1 MEISAGRKGGCASR
15 VERTPSESR
24 DSLSFPQSHDSS
36 RSLSSHSA
44 NIRAHKKKHD
54 ILAKIILL
62 GESTVGKS
70 CLTNRYVLNDF
81 DFNSI
86 ATVGMDIRIKNI
98 DMDGKVVKLQVWD
111 TAGQER
117 YRGITKA
124 FHRGANGVMF
134 VYDVTNRESFQ
145 QLQKWIGDFEK
156 STTAINPTPMVIV
169 GNKADMEDRRAV
181 EKSTAQEWCDFIRI
195 PYMETSALTGEGVEE
210 AFSAIAKD
218 AAVHASKR
226 SEAKKQKIDPR
237 ERQRSKKCPTCII
250 S

>member
-1 MEISAGRKGGCASR
+1 MELSTGRGGGCASR

-62 GESTVGKS
+62 GDSTVGKS
-70 CLTNRYVLNDF
+70 CLTNRYVMNDF

-98 DMDGKVVKLQVWD
+98 DMDGKVVKLQIWD

-134 VYDVTNRESFQ
+134 IYDITNRQSFQ
-145 QLQKWIGDFEK
+145 QLIKWIGDFEK
-156 STTAINPTPMVIV
+156 STTAIDHTPMIVV
-169 GNKADMEDRRAV
+169 GNKADMEEMRAV
-181 EKSTAQEWCDFIRI
+181 EKSTAQQWCDLMRI

-218 AAVHASKR
+218 AALHASKR
-226 SEAKKQKIDPR
+226 SEAKKKIDPR
-237 ERQRSKKCPTCII
+237 QRQRSKKCPSCII

>member
-1 MEISAGRKGGCASR
+1 M
-15 VERTPSESR
+15 
-24 DSLSFPQSHDSS
+24 
-36 RSLSSHSA
+36 
-44 NIRAHKKKHD
+44 
-54 ILAKIILL
+54 
-62 GESTVGKS
+62 
-70 CLTNRYVLNDF
+70 NDF

-98 DMDGKVVKLQVWD
+98 DMDGKVVKLQIWD

-134 VYDVTNRESFQ
+134 IYDITNRQSFQ
-145 QLQKWIGDFEK
+145 QLIKWIGDFEK
-156 STTAINPTPMVIV
+156 STTAIDHTPMIVV
-169 GNKADMEDRRAV
+169 GNKADMEEMRAV
-181 EKSTAQEWCDFIRI
+181 EKSTAQQWCDLMRI

-218 AAVHASKR
+218 AALHSSKR
-226 SEAKKQKIDPR
+226 SEAKKKIDPR
-237 ERQRSKKCPTCII
+237 QRQRSKKCPSCII

>member
-1 MEISAGRKGGCASR
+1 MELSTGKRGGGCASR

-24 DSLSFPQSHDSS
+24 RFSFSQSHDSS
-36 RSLSSHSA
+36 RSLSSHSS
-44 NIRAHKKKHD
+44 NVRAHKKKHD

-134 VYDVTNRESFQ
+134 IYDITNRQSFQ
-145 QLQKWIGDFEK
+145 RLQNWISDFEK
-156 STTAINPTPMVIV
+156 STTAIEPTPMLVV
-169 GNKADMEDRRAV
+169 GNKADMDEMRAV
-181 EKSTAQEWCDFIRI
+181 EKSTAQEWCDFMRI

-210 AFSAIAKD
+210 AFFAIAKD
-218 AAVHASKR
+218 AALHASKR
-226 SEAKKQKIDPR
+226 AESKRVDPSS
-237 ERQRSKKCPTCII
+237 RSKTSTKCPSCVI

>member
-1 MEISAGRKGGCASR
+1 MELSVGKKGGCASR

-24 DSLSFPQSHDSS
+24 NSLSLSHSNDSS
-36 RSLSSHSA
+36 RSFSSHSS
-44 NIRAHKKKHD
+44 NVRAHKKKHD

-134 VYDVTNRESFQ
+134 IYDITNRQSFQ
-145 QLQKWIGDFEK
+145 RLQSWISDFEK
-156 STTAINPTPMVIV
+156 STTSIDPTPMVVV
-169 GNKADMEDRRAV
+169 GNKADMDELRAV
-181 EKSTAQEWCDFIRI
+181 EKSTAQEWCDFMGI

-210 AFSAIAKD
+210 AFFAIAKD
-218 AAVHASKR
+218 AALHASKR
-226 SEAKKQKIDPR
+226 AASKKVDP
-237 ERQRSKKCPTCII
+237 ERQRSKKCPNCVI